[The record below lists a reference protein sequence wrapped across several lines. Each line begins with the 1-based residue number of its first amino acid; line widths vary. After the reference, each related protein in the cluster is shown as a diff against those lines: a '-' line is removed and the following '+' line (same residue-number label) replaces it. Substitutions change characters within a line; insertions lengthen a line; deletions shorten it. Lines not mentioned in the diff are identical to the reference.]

1 MTVPLLLLLLFL
13 LLFIA
18 ATFSSALVRIPPT
31 FISIPLQLYGNST
44 NVLPSF
50 ASCSILYPGAGSFE
64 SSKHLANLSNAFPT
78 AISIV
83 SPKILYL
90 LSLYAMTCVFPP
102 LAYNTTGFLA
112 LVTNLPISMCAMQ
125 WFTVWIGLFQ
135 IWPSVRTT
143 NATTIKHAP
152 IPGPLVK
159 QITSISSP
167 KSFKENEPEV
177 VVLNASRKASSVKSK
192 STFLWWLAVS
202 RGRKPLPV
210 GAQYVRRLLLKI
222 VPSLVTIPTPI
233 LFADPSKPMANVLF
247 FFLGG
252 FGAVVV
258 ADIFLRFLFFMM

>member
-1 MTVPLLLLLLFL
+1 
-13 LLFIA
+13 
-18 ATFSSALVRIPPT
+18 
-31 FISIPLQLYGNST
+31 
-44 NVLPSF
+44 
-50 ASCSILYPGAGSFE
+50 
-64 SSKHLANLSNAFPT
+64 
-78 AISIV
+78 
-83 SPKILYL
+83 
-90 LSLYAMTCVFPP
+90 
-102 LAYNTTGFLA
+102 
-112 LVTNLPISMCAMQ
+112 MQ

-222 VPSLVTIPTPI
+222 VPSLLTIPTPI

-247 FFLGG
+247 FCLGG
-252 FGAVVV
+252 FGAAVV
-258 ADIFLRFLFFMM
+258 ADIFLRFLFYDDEEKQEMRKKNRRRHFFLSKKKFLPLSDHFTRARKNERSDVTVVDIVVTTIAIVSGTDNVNVKKNTRKEEEEDVQEEQKRTKNIIITTRRLSSRNHAVR